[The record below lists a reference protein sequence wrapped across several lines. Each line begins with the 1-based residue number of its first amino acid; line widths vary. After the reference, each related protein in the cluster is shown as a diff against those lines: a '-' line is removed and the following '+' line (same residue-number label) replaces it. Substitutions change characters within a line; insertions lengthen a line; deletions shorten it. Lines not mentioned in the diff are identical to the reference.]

1 MLIVLTDNR
10 FLSYIFLHLSQHPIC
25 CDYTD
30 IWCSL
35 ECVTDINAVIIICAI
50 DVCHYCYCLI
60 LSLLILS
67 YDCHYLIIVI
77 FLLLL
82 LSNYCY
88 CFIIVIVLLLLLF
101 LLSYHRYCLISYYCY
116 YCYYCYHLTINIF
129 WPYFHVCLMI
139 VFFSHYCHYLIVVIV

>member
-88 CFIIVIVLLLLLF
+88 CFIIVIIFIVLSSLLSNILLLLLLLL
-101 LLSYHRYCLISYYCY
+101 LLSSYYQY
-116 YCYYCYHLTINIF
+116 FLTIF
-129 WPYFHVCLMI
+129 SCMSYDCL
-139 VFFSHYCHYLIVVIV
+139 L